1 MQKGFKKK
9 EDYILVL
16 KTGTDSES
24 LRMTLT
30 DVVSFRVHST
40 HWMWENSGG
49 NFMVKARKL
58 SICTTHTSISCLYC
72 QHC

>member
-9 EDYILVL
+9 EDYTLVL

-49 NFMVKARKL
+49 NFMVKARK
-58 SICTTHTSISCLYC
+58 
-72 QHC
+72 